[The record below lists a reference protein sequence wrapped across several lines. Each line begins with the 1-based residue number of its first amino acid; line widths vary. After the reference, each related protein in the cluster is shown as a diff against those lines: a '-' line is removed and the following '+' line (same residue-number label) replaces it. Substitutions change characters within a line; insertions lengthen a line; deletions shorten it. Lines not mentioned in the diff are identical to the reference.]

1 MNDFIENFEENKRK
15 KKRKTVAPLDKFM
28 AEQ

>member
-1 MNDFIENFEENKRK
+1 MNEFIENFEENKRR
-15 KKRKTVAPLDKFM
+15 KKRKVVAPLDKFM